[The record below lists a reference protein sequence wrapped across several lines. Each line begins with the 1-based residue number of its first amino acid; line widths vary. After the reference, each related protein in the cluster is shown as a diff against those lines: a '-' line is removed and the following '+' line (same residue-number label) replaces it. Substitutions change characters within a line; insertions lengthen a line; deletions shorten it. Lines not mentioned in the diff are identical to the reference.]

1 MNYKAKSK
9 TANSSENESMEEK
22 TAKTRKCELNE
33 PRPMSR
39 TLPYALLRA
48 REGTMAL
55 FRPMLARHGLSE
67 QYWRVIRILHEFG
80 ELDIGQLSQH
90 SLILGPSL
98 SRMVKTMQSR
108 KLIVISNDKLDQRR
122 TMLRNSA
129 KAEHLMHKV
138 TADAALIYNEIE
150 QDFTPDDME
159 KLLGYLE
166 ILTKRKSS

>member
-1 MNYKAKSK
+1 MEKKNTNARH
-9 TANSSENESMEEK
+9 SE
-22 TAKTRKCELNE
+22 TTE
-33 PRPMSR
+33 PRSMSR

-55 FRPMLARHGLSE
+55 FRPMLAKHGLSE

-90 SLILGPSL
+90 SLILSPSL
-98 SRMVKTMQSR
+98 SRMVKAMQTR
-108 KLIVISNDKLDQRR
+108 KLIVISNGKLDQRR

-138 TADAALIYNEIE
+138 TADADLIYEQIE
-150 QDFTPDDME
+150 RDFTAEDME
-159 KLLGYLE
+159 RLLRYLE
-166 ILTKRKSS
+166 ILGTRKEA